1 MNYKEKIDIVE
12 VVQKYVNLQ
21 KRGKYFVALCPFH
34 RETKPSFYVSPELQ
48 IFKCFGCFP
57 PGEKIKTPFGLHRIE
72 EIDENH
78 YVISGQGLIRRVI
91 ATHKRNYRGNIIKIK
106 VRKLGGIVSLTED
119 HKIFIV
125 RPLAS
130 YLKEHKNFY
139 KRYRKYLSYL
149 EEGLHELYFEK
160 VAKYMP
166 LIKLPA
172 KEVRIGDFALYPI
185 NDHIHDIE
193 KLDLRDYLTKTYT
206 KGKHAKEIP
215 YVVKA
220 DERFLKLVGY
230 WIAEGSNHRA
240 YIRFSLGKHEEDLA
254 IEIVN
259 LIKEI
264 FGIEAKIHKRG
275 GKKSGLEVTACH
287 SYLANIFGNLCGRG
301 AENKHIP
308 FIFQELP
315 PAKQMVLLN
324 AIHRGDGTSFVA
336 NKSSKIHKSIGT
348 ISRVLAEQL
357 VDILLRNGYY
367 PSFGINKKR
376 IDHLGV
382 NHCESYYVI
391 WSEEAKPRY
400 NYLYFLPDGTKYWL
414 LPIKEITKEF
424 YSGPVYNLTVEED
437 HSYVATNFAV
447 GNCGEGGDA
456 IKFVMKK
463 ENLGYREAL
472 EKLGEWFG
480 FQLKDEEVKE
490 DLKRILNINYA
501 ALKFFR
507 NQLDSRVKNYLYER
521 GLNDKTI
528 EKFEI
533 GFSPG
538 GTALRDYLYSI
549 GFNYEDIKESGLLD
563 FQNKDRFQSR
573 IIFPLRDEKGRL
585 VGFMGRIFPPD
596 SQLGPKY
603 LNSPETALFKKGQFL
618 YGLVFA
624 INPIQEKRRVILVE
638 GTIDAILAQENG
650 LEETVAVSGTSLTQD
665 HLRKLKKYT
674 TKIVFAFDNDE
685 GGFRSLLRVN
695 PLAIKAGFETECLIY
710 EGAKDLADWLL
721 NHSANDLKN
730 H

>member
-12 VVQKYVNLQ
+12 VIQKYVNLQ

-48 IFKCFGCFP
+48 IFKCFGC
-57 PGEKIKTPFGLHRIE
+57 GE
-72 EIDENH
+72 
-78 YVISGQGLIRRVI
+78 SG
-91 ATHKRNYRGNIIKIK
+91 N
-106 VRKLGGIVSLTED
+106 S
-119 HKIFIV
+119 
-125 RPLAS
+125 
-130 YLKEHKNFY
+130 
-139 KRYRKYLSYL
+139 
-149 EEGLHELYFEK
+149 
-160 VAKYMP
+160 
-166 LIKLPA
+166 
-172 KEVRIGDFALYPI
+172 
-185 NDHIHDIE
+185 
-193 KLDLRDYLTKTYT
+193 
-206 KGKHAKEIP
+206 
-215 YVVKA
+215 
-220 DERFLKLVGY
+220 
-230 WIAEGSNHRA
+230 
-240 YIRFSLGKHEEDLA
+240 
-254 IEIVN
+254 
-259 LIKEI
+259 
-264 FGIEAKIHKRG
+264 
-275 GKKSGLEVTACH
+275 
-287 SYLANIFGNLCGRG
+287 
-301 AENKHIP
+301 
-308 FIFQELP
+308 
-315 PAKQMVLLN
+315 
-324 AIHRGDGTSFVA
+324 
-336 NKSSKIHKSIGT
+336 
-348 ISRVLAEQL
+348 
-357 VDILLRNGYY
+357 
-367 PSFGINKKR
+367 
-376 IDHLGV
+376 
-382 NHCESYYVI
+382 
-391 WSEEAKPRY
+391 
-400 NYLYFLPDGTKYWL
+400 
-414 LPIKEITKEF
+414 
-424 YSGPVYNLTVEED
+424 
-437 HSYVATNFAV
+437 
-447 GNCGEGGDA
+447 

-463 ENLGYREAL
+463 ENLSYREAL

-507 NQLDSRVKNYLYER
+507 SQLDSRVKNYLYER

-721 NHSANDLKN
+721 NYSINDLKTIDSFSFIIERIDRYFDLTLASEKTRLLN
-730 H
+730 ETLNQIRDLNPLKKEEAILKISEKFKISKEILLNYLEKLEPVIFEEKEEIERQVDVDQSLLKYIVLLELLKKEPTESELKELVKEYSENEETKEFKDMFSSFFQENKVDLEKELIYTERMILERLLKKRLEELEKWLGLYPDDSDKILIEIKNISERLRKIHATK